1 MSEKNTNKSPLINP
15 NKLGKKKLNIGM
27 VLNGYYPSDIR
38 VRKEAESLATQFNV
52 FVLCV
57 KNKNEVESE
66 IVNGV
71 HVKRLISYKSFTQ
84 KGIIDI
90 IVAVRFIHPFFKN
103 QLDSYIKTNGIDILH
118 VHDLPLAKTAY
129 LSAKKHAIKIIID
142 LHENYPEA
150 LKTWFSWRK
159 SFAIRL
165 KNKLFFSYK
174 RWANYEKNILPKFD
188 KIIAVADEMKE
199 RLITKHQIE
208 SSKIIVITNS
218 EKKEFAKEFIIN
230 KQQNSI
236 LDSNRYNI
244 VYVGG
249 IGPHR
254 GIQTA
259 IKGMKHLYKE
269 IPNVLLSIVGPGHK
283 DVIAHLK
290 QLVTDDSVENIVQF
304 LGKQPFQHI
313 PQIMQTSD
321 INIIPHEKNEHTDS
335 AIPHKLFQILMSGK
349 PLLVSDCRSFQR
361 VIATNEIGYLFR
373 AGDPLDFAKKII
385 EIYKNNSLS
394 KKRSA
399 KGKKLCLH
407 GELNWETTATK
418 LIELYKNMSV

>member
-1 MSEKNTNKSPLINP
+1 MILD
-15 NKLGKKKLNIGM
+15 
-27 VLNGYYPSDIR
+27 GYYPSDIR

-57 KNKNEVESE
+57 KNKNEVASE

-71 HVKRLISYKSFTQ
+71 HVKRFISYKSFTQ
-84 KGIIDI
+84 KGIVDI
-90 IVAVRFIHPFFKN
+90 LVAVHFIHPFFKN
-103 QLDSYIKTNGIDILH
+103 QLDSFIKTNRIDVLH

-129 LSAKKHAIKIIID
+129 LSAKKHAVKKVLD

-159 SFAIRL
+159 SLAIRL

-174 RWANYEKNILPKFD
+174 RWADYEKNILPKFD

-199 RLITKHQIE
+199 RLITKHQID
-208 SSKIIVITNS
+208 SSKIVVITNS
-218 EKKEFAKEFIIN
+218 EKKEFAKKFRVNNQEHT
-230 KQQNSI
+230 I

-259 IKGMKHLYKE
+259 IKGMKYLYKD

-290 QLVTDDSVENIVQF
+290 QLVRDDSVENSVQF
-304 LGKQPFQHI
+304 LGKQPFQYI
-313 PQIMQTSD
+313 PQIMQTAD

-335 AIPHKLFQILMSGK
+335 AIPHKLFQVLMSGK
-349 PLLVSDCRSFQR
+349 PLLVSDCKSFQR
-361 VIATNEIGYLFR
+361 VIANNEIGYMFK
-373 AGDPLDFAKKII
+373 AGNPLDFAEKII
-385 EIYKNNSLS
+385 EIFKNETLS
-394 KKRSA
+394 RKRSA
-399 KGKKLCLH
+399 KGKELCLH
-407 GELNWETTATK
+407 GKLNWETTATK
-418 LIELYKNMSV
+418 LIELYKTMKI